1 LRLIGILNQIN
12 VTVKIVFNMK
22 LKELIKKLEKY
33 NQDKD
38 IVIYSNES
46 DLFEYDFFGIY
57 ENEGQIELHIN
68 EGEKL

>member
-1 LRLIGILNQIN
+1 MTI
-12 VTVKIVFNMK
+12 
-22 LKELIKKLEKY
+22 KELIKKLKKY
-33 NQDKD
+33 NQDKN

-57 ENEGQIELHIN
+57 ENECQVELHIN

>member
-1 LRLIGILNQIN
+1 MSRLF
-12 VTVKIVFNMK
+12 IVMK

-33 NQDKD
+33 NQNKNV
-38 IVIYSNES
+38 VIYSNES

>member
-1 LRLIGILNQIN
+1 LSRLPIIM
-12 VTVKIVFNMK
+12 T

-33 NQDKD
+33 DQNKNV
-38 IVIYSNES
+38 VIYSNES
-46 DLFEYDFFGIY
+46 ELFEYDFFGIY

>member
-1 LRLIGILNQIN
+1 
-12 VTVKIVFNMK
+12 MK
-22 LKELIKKLEKY
+22 LKELIKRLEKY
-33 NQDKD
+33 DQDKD